1 MPETVLEVRGL
12 SKKFGDIQAVK
23 NLDLTIY
30 KGDVYGFIGP
40 NGAGKT
46 TTIRM
51 VLGLIHANG
60 GSVKIFGHD
69 LHTDFRATVSQVGAL
84 VESPAF
90 YPYLTGYRNMSLFGD
105 LSGGVDGKRIEE
117 VLEMVGLSRRAKHRV
132 KGYSHGMKQRLGIGL
147 AMLAR
152 PKLLILDEPTNGLDP
167 QGIRE
172 IRNLIRRISQEGEI
186 TIFLSSHLLAE
197 MEMVTN
203 RIGVMYRGTLIAEGE
218 VDKLLGGEHDHVE
231 IRVDNEQAAK
241 TLLESKFK
249 GLKLDVPRVGW
260 LECKLEKW
268 DMSRVNSEM
277 INAGLHVH
285 SISVRRRNLED
296 LFVELTGESKD
307 VY

>member
-1 MPETVLEVRGL
+1 MHEAVLEIRGL

-23 NLDLTIY
+23 DLNLTIY

-51 VLGLIHANG
+51 VMSLIHSDAG
-60 GSVKIFGHD
+60 TVRIFGHD
-69 LHTDFRATVSQVGAL
+69 LHRDFRKTIAQVGAL

-105 LSGGVDGKRIEE
+105 LNGGVDDARIKE
-117 VLEMVGLSRRAKHRV
+117 VLDMVGLGRRGKHRV
-132 KGYSHGMKQRLGIGL
+132 RGYSHGMKQRLGIGL
-147 AMLAR
+147 ALLNR

-172 IRNLIRRISQEGEI
+172 VRNLIRRISKEEEI
-186 TIFLSSHLLAE
+186 TIFLSSHLLSE

-203 RIGVMYRGTLIAEGE
+203 RIGIMYRGTLITEG
-218 VDKLLGGEHDHVE
+218 DMGQLLGGQEDRVE
-231 IRVDNEQAAK
+231 IKTDKEPEAK
-241 TLLESKFK
+241 KFLEAKFP
-249 GLKLDVPRVGW
+249 GLKPTIIKSGW
-260 LECKLEKW
+260 LGFKKEKW
-268 DMSRVNSEM
+268 DMAGINREM
-277 INAGLHVH
+277 LQAGFVVE
-285 SISVRRRNLED
+285 SISARGRNLED

>member
-1 MPETVLEVRGL
+1 MSEPVLEIRGL
-12 SKKFGDIQAVK
+12 SKRFGDIQAVK
-23 NLDLTIY
+23 DLNLTIY

-51 VLGLIHANG
+51 LLGLIHADA
-60 GSVKIFGHD
+60 GSVRIFGHD
-69 LHTDFRATVSQVGAL
+69 LHRDFRATVSQVGAL

-90 YPYLTGYRNMSLFGD
+90 YPYLSGYRNLSLFGD
-105 LSGGVDGKRIEE
+105 LSGGVSEERIQE
-117 VLEMVGLSRRAKHRV
+117 VLKMVGLGRRGKHKV

-147 AMLAR
+147 AMLAH

-172 IRNLIRRISQEGEI
+172 IRNLIRRISQEQEI
-186 TIFLSSHLLAE
+186 TIFLSSHLLGE

-203 RIGVMYRGTLIAEGE
+203 RIGVMYRGSLIAEGE
-218 VDKLLGGEHDHVE
+218 VGKLLGGEQDRVE
-231 IRVDNEQAAK
+231 INVDNEQSARNF
-241 TLLESKFK
+241 LESKFP
-249 GLKLDVPRVGW
+249 GLSPKVPKSGW
-260 LECKLEKW
+260 LEFKKENW
-268 DMSRVNSEM
+268 DLAAINRELV
-277 INAGLHVH
+277 NAGFKVSSL
-285 SISVRRRNLED
+285 SSRGRNLED

>member
-1 MPETVLEVRGL
+1 MHDKVLEIRGL
-12 SKKFGDIQAVK
+12 CKKFGDVQAVK
-23 NLDLTIY
+23 DLNLTIY
-30 KGDVYGFIGP
+30 RGDVFGFIGP

-51 VLGLIHANG
+51 VMSLIHSDAG
-60 GSVKIFGHD
+60 TVRVFGHD
-69 LHTDFRATVSQVGAL
+69 LHRDFRRTIAQVGAL

-105 LSGGVDGKRIEE
+105 LNGGVDEARIKE
-117 VLEMVGLSRRAKHRV
+117 VLDMVGLARRGKHRV

-147 AMLAR
+147 AMLHR

-172 IRNLIRRISQEGEI
+172 VRNLIRRISKEEEI
-186 TIFLSSHLLAE
+186 TIFLSSHLLSE

-203 RIGVMYRGTLIAEGE
+203 RIGIMYRGTLIAEGDME
-218 VDKLLGGEHDHVE
+218 QLLGGSADRIE
-231 IRVDNEQAAK
+231 IKTDKENEAK
-241 TLLESKFK
+241 KFLETKFPGIK
-249 GLKLDVPRVGW
+249 PTIIKSGW
-260 LECKLEKW
+260 LGFKKEKW
-268 DMSRVNSEM
+268 DTAQLNRELVT
-277 INAGLHVH
+277 AGFSVE
-285 SISVRRRNLED
+285 SISARGRNLED

>member
-1 MPETVLEVRGL
+1 MPEPILEVRGL
-12 SKKFGDIQAVK
+12 SKKFGEIQAVK

-51 VLGLIHANG
+51 VMGLIHSNTG
-60 GSVKIFGHD
+60 TVRIFGHD
-69 LHTDFRATVSQVGAL
+69 LHRDFRRTINQVGAL

-105 LSGGVDGKRIEE
+105 LNGGVDEARIKE
-117 VLEMVGLSRRAKHRV
+117 VLDMVGLGRRGKHRV

-147 AMLAR
+147 AMLHR

-172 IRNLIRRISQEGEI
+172 IRNLIRKVSQEQEI

-203 RIGVMYRGTLIAEGE
+203 RIGIMYRGTLIAEG
-218 VDKLLGGEHDHVE
+218 DMGKLLGGGQDRVE
-231 IRVDNEQAAK
+231 VKTDKEPEAK
-241 TLLESKFK
+241 KFLESKFP
-249 GLKLDVPRVGW
+249 GLKPTIIKNGW
-260 LECKLEKW
+260 LGFKHENW
-268 DMSRVNSEM
+268 DLAGINREM
-277 INAGLHVH
+277 VQAGFNVA
-285 SISVRRRNLED
+285 SISSRGRNLED